1 MLPGKPISISAWRFE
16 LLGMVLLLAT
26 IGSPLLAQQR
36 GQTAVKPSVV
46 AEPRIA
52 LVIGNGTYAEA
63 PLNNPVN
70 DARDMTRVLKDVG
83 FEVISGENMDKKAML
98 NAIEDF
104 GNRLKRGGVGLF
116 YFAGHGMQV
125 KGENY
130 LIPVQAVIKK
140 ELDVETEAVQLT
152 RVLNEIDEAKNRL
165 NIVILDACRNNPF
178 PRKDRSSAAGLGRV
192 EAPIGTL
199 IAYATNPG
207 NTASDGNGRNGLY
220 TESLLSVIRS
230 PNLKVED
237 VFKRVRT
244 QVRQKSD
251 GNQVP
256 WESSS
261 IEGDF
266 YFFYDGAVPTPAPV
280 TFPTIEPQ
288 NYEQPANNSS
298 PGNSGRWV
306 VVTDE
311 PVRVEANA
319 GWIDTGISVK
329 AGQTIRIKG
338 GGAQLNLGAIGY
350 VGINGSTKSDQRK
363 PLNNCATGALI
374 AKLNNEIICIKS
386 DHEFKATSDGSIWL
400 GVNESN
406 LADNK
411 GSWTVSVTVQE
422 FRR

>member
-1 MLPGKPISISAWRFE
+1 MLRSKPVSIFARLAE
-16 LLGMVLLLAT
+16 LLSLLMLLPSTA
-26 IGSPLLAQQR
+26 SPLLAQQR
-36 GQTAVKPSVV
+36 GQTATKPSVA

-52 LVIGNGTYAEA
+52 LVIGNGAYAEA

-83 FEVISGENMDKKAML
+83 FEVIPGENMDKKAML

-104 GNRLKRGGVGLF
+104 GKRLKRGGVGLF

-125 KGENY
+125 RGENY

-178 PRKDRSSAAGLGRV
+178 PRKDRSSAAGLGRI

-244 QVRQKSD
+244 QVRQKSG
-251 GNQVP
+251 GNQTP

-266 YFFYDGAVPTPAPV
+266 YFIYDGTAPAPV
-280 TFPTIEPQ
+280 PVTLPPIERQ
-288 NYEQPANNSS
+288 DHEQPIYNPIPAD
-298 PGNSGRWV
+298 SGRWV

-329 AGQTIRIKG
+329 AGQIIRIKG

-350 VGINGSTKSDQRK
+350 VGINGSTKPDQRK